1 MLVST
6 ARVASEKSTINLL
19 PGSYDDL
26 IESNE
31 DVSFKLGG
39 LKFTLKDSDY
49 TPRSKSGWISYYSNV
64 TNGRECVISLNLAG
78 KANPTSYTI
87 FVQLKADP
95 DLGIERKFNTATS
108 IVDANTLSKNLEECI
123 KIFKAKY
130 GNTFIL
136 PKRFKI
142 GRFNMVARRYGL
154 NEFVSV
160 ELDEFNN
167 EEYLVNLSI
176 NTKAQ
181 TISGLYL
188 LGNRIQDADDTDGYD
203 VTEDDRWGTY
213 LNKTFEKPSELI
225 AHINANKSLIKFIN
239 ETTSRKASPSRVM
252 YYNMNQSQQVS
263 KIDGDNAADL
273 FDSTDE
279 RFVVFPSVDAR
290 NTVLDLIEK
299 AIVDNGGKVLQ
310 KKKWKPV

>member
-64 TNGRECVISLNLAG
+64 ANGRECVISLNLAG
-78 KANPTSYTI
+78 KTNPTSYTI

-95 DLGIERKFNTATS
+95 DLGIERKFKTTTS
-108 IVDANTLSKNLEECI
+108 IIDTNELRKNLEDGI
-123 KIFKAKY
+123 KIFKAKH

-136 PKRFKI
+136 PGRFKI
-142 GRFNMVARRYGL
+142 GRFNMVAKRNEL

-160 ELDEFNN
+160 ELDEFSD
-167 EEYLVNLSI
+167 EYPLVCLSV
-176 NTKAQ
+176 NTRAQ
-181 TISGLYL
+181 SISGLYL
-188 LGNRIQDADDTDGYD
+188 GGNRGSDDDSFD
-203 VTEDDRWGTY
+203 VTEDERWETY

-239 ETTSRKASPSRVM
+239 ETTSRKASPLRVM
-252 YYNMNQSQQVS
+252 YYNMNQSQQVT

-299 AIVDNGGKVLQ
+299 SDR
-310 KKKWKPV
+310 